1 MKRKTIIRLGAIFFV
16 LASAGVMADEFR
28 LAPTEVAIGTMF
40 FALLLG
46 AGSLAVFLWRAAG
59 WWAAGLGLV
68 GVLAIVASNL
78 FYPTDLFAWMFSLGV
93 LCVGLA
99 LLPAGPLARL
109 TSIVW
114 QVGGILGL
122 PATPDMPGGFFYFGV
137 ALLLLGYMLWTEAGA
152 RKQAV
157 ASAIGSVG

>member
-40 FALLLG
+40 FALLFG

-59 WWAAGLGLV
+59 WWAAGLGMV

-109 TSIVW
+109 TGE
-114 QVGGILGL
+114 QVADTAFAQQQRRDQGVVERDQQL
-122 PATPDMPGGFFYFGV
+122 PDGV
-137 ALLLLGYMLWTEAGA
+137 DDGP
-152 RKQAV
+152 
-157 ASAIGSVG
+157 